1 MSSSLHSPKRS
12 NERLD
17 VLMRKPGQMFI
28 PLNRDSYTPGPH
40 KTNPGAPKQAN
51 QTVGKGFFTA
61 PNRKYTGTL
70 QRGVGSSFEDVWS
83 QPRLFYNSLV
93 PAEKQFLID
102 AMRFENS
109 NVKSDIVK
117 NNVILQLNRVDN
129 DLACR
134 VARAIGVEEPKPD
147 PTYYHNNKTVD
158 VGTFGTKLKKLEGLK
173 VGYLA
178 SVDSKASIQDASSL
192 RTSLSQDGVDLVVVA
207 ERLMD
212 GVNQTYSGSDAIQ
225 FDAVVVAN
233 GAERLFS
240 FASLTG
246 GSANGT
252 VPAASTLFPAGRP
265 LEILIDSFRFG
276 KAVAAVGKASS
287 ALQSAGIASAREGVY
302 VAKSATESF
311 VKDIKDGLRTF
322 RFLDRF
328 AIDH

>member
-1 MSSSLHSPKRS
+1 MGI
-12 NERLD
+12 
-17 VLMRKPGQMFI
+17 LMHNPGQMFI
-28 PLNRDSYTPGPH
+28 PLNPDSYTPGPG
-40 KTNPGAPKQAN
+40 KANSGAPKQAN

-70 QRGVGSSFEDVWS
+70 QRTVGSTFEDVWS

-117 NNVILQLNRVDN
+117 NNVIIQLNRVDN

-134 VARAIGVEEPKPD
+134 VARAIGVDEPKPD
-147 PTYYHNNKTVD
+147 PTYYHNNKTTD
-158 VGTFGTKLKKLEGLK
+158 VGTFGMKLKKLEGLK

-178 SVDSKASIQDASSL
+178 SVDSKSSIQDASSL
-192 RTSLSQDGVDLVVVA
+192 RNSLSQDGVDLVVVA
-207 ERLMD
+207 ERLTD

-225 FDAVVVAN
+225 FDALVVAN
-233 GAERLFS
+233 GAEKLFNFS
-240 FASLTG
+240 SLTG
-246 GSANGT
+246 GSMNAT
-252 VPAASTLFPAGRP
+252 ASSASTLFPAGRP

-276 KAVAAVGKASS
+276 KAVGAVGEASS
-287 ALQSAGIASAREGVY
+287 ALRSAGIASSREGVY
-302 VAKSATESF
+302 VAKSATKNF
-311 VKDIKDGLRTF
+311 VKDIKEGLRTF

-328 AIDH
+328 AIDQ